1 MSDTNKNKEERAD
14 LDTGRWIEIDAKD
27 KVLGRLA
34 CDVSQI
40 LLGKD
45 QVDSKRHEVEK
56 VNVVVINTDQVFL
69 TGSKEEQ
76 KFYRHYTGY
85 PGGLKERNVAEQRK
99 RDSRVIVENAVSGM
113 LPKNKLR
120 SRRMANMKLIAG
132 SDHPFKEQVSK

>member
-1 MSDTNKNKEERAD
+1 MPDKKDNKGVDNAPGE
-14 LDTGRWIEIDAKD
+14 GRWVEVDAKG

-34 CDVSQI
+34 SELAKT

-45 QVDSKRHEVEK
+45 QVDSKRHEVAK
-56 VNVVVINTDQVFL
+56 VTVVVINTDHVVL
-69 TGSKEEQ
+69 TGAKEEQ

-99 RDSRVIVENAVSGM
+99 RDSRVIVENAVIGM

-120 SRRMANMKLIAG
+120 SRRMANMRLIAEN
-132 SDHPFKEQVSK
+132 DHPYKDQVSK